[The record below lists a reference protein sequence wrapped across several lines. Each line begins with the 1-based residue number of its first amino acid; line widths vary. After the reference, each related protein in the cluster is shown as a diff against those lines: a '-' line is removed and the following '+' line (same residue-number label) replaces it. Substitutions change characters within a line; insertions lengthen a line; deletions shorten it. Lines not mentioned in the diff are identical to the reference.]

1 MPFENGVYWKP
12 LAPQERGRHSTFAAA
27 VSSAFSALS
36 VERNSFFDA
45 VANDWAKLFPSIAAR
60 PGRYEDGKF
69 FLYVRNAPALF
80 SVRSRLPKIRQ
91 SLLSLPGAPKRV
103 DLRLEIHSR

>member
-27 VSSAFSALS
+27 VSAAFSALS

-69 FLYVRNAPALF
+69 FIGEDPEKLYAKANEIAD
-80 SVRSRLPKIRQ
+80 RLRQ
-91 SLLSLPGAPKRV
+91 
-103 DLRLEIHSR
+103 E